1 MLVHWEHCQTTRSP
15 SEVCDLSRWCLLV
28 GFCLHVSTALS
39 HACMLLKFGSHD
51 YRQQGQQH
59 KYRKTMERGTSR
71 QQKSP
76 AAMTVEAGRLLASA
90 AADAEVQLTTA
101 CQEQANKSKAGQAL
115 ASAAYMCNS
124 A

>member
-1 MLVHWEHCQTTRSP
+1 
-15 SEVCDLSRWCLLV
+15 
-28 GFCLHVSTALS
+28 
-39 HACMLLKFGSHD
+39 
-51 YRQQGQQH
+51 
-59 KYRKTMERGTSR
+59 MERGTSR